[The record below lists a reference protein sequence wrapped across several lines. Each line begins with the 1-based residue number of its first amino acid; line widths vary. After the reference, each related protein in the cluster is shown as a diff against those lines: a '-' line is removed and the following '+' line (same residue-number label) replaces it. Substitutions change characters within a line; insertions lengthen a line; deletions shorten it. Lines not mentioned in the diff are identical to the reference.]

1 MNEVSNLLPVVDDLQ
16 KDGCCSVM
24 EITKWGH
31 GMAEGEREATGLG
44 ANLAELS
51 PVQSEPIRFALPL
64 PSALFNLV
72 KWGGAQQGV
81 PIMQILL

>member
-51 PVQSEPIRFALPL
+51 ALQSDPICPSPSFRTVQSGQ
-64 PSALFNLV
+64 V
-72 KWGGAQQGV
+72 GWGPTG
-81 PIMQILL
+81 